1 MYATLGYFYHKM
13 IYNICGICTLQKY
26 SNQPHKIS
34 KKLPNTNN
42 GLKYYT
48 EMLFYE
54 VV

>member
-1 MYATLGYFYHKM
+1 MYVTLGYFYQKM
-13 IYNICGICTLQKY
+13 MYNICGILTTEI
-26 SNQPHKIS
+26 SQPIAKNFQ
-34 KKLPNTNN
+34 KKLPNTNK

>member
-1 MYATLGYFYHKM
+1 MYITLGYFYQKM
-13 IYNICGICTLQKY
+13 IYNICGILTLHKY
-26 SNQPHKIS
+26 PNQLQKIS

-42 GLKYYT
+42 GLKCYT